1 MKKEAK
7 LLMIKAI
14 DSLVLCADHFNRPW
28 DQGRVHAI
36 LIFLDHSFEMLLKA
50 AIIERGSKIREK
62 GAKETIGFD
71 KCVRK
76 CYSDASVQFLTDEQV
91 LTLQAINGYRDAA
104 QHYLLDI
111 SEQHLYLQAQAGL
124 TLFKD
129 ILKEV
134 FEIDI
139 YSRLPRRVLPLSTTP
154 PTDLHSLFSS
164 EVEEVKRLLTPG
176 KRRGV
181 EASSKIRALAIM
193 EGAINGEKNQPSQGE
208 INKISKQIS
217 KEVSWESLFPGVASI
232 NMTQTG
238 YGPSLD
244 LRITKNEGI
253 PVHLVP
259 EGTPDAYVVGV
270 RKINELDYYSLGLK
284 NLADKLGITQPKA
297 HALVQYFA
305 IQNDAEFFK
314 EIRVGKTKFK
324 RYSPK
329 ALATLR
335 DIISEDTTVVEKA
348 WREIQA
354 AKGREPSSLQP

>member
-7 LLMIKAI
+7 HLLTKAI
-14 DSLVLCADHFNRPW
+14 DSLILSADHFNRPW
-28 DQGRVHAI
+28 DQGRIHAV

-50 AIIERGSKIREK
+50 SIIERGGKIREK
-62 GAKETIGFD
+62 GSKETIGFD

-76 CYSDASVQFLTDEQV
+76 CYSDASIQFLTDEQV
-91 LTLQAINGYRDAA
+91 LTLQALNGYRDAA

-134 FEIDI
+134 FDIDI
-139 YSRLPRRVLPLSTTP
+139 YSKLPKRVLPISTTP

-164 EVEEVKRLLTPG
+164 EVEEVKRLLKPG

-193 EGAINGEKNQPSQGE
+193 EGAINGEKNQPSQKD
-208 INKISKQIS
+208 INKIRKQITDG
-217 KEVSWESLFPGVASI
+217 VNWVSLFPGVASI

-244 LRITKNEGI
+244 LRITKSEGI

-270 RKINELDYYSLGLK
+270 KKVNELDFYSLGLQK
-284 NLADKLGITQPKA
+284 LADKLDITPPKA
-297 HALVQYFA
+297 HALVQYLN
-305 IQNDAEFFK
+305 IQRNDEFFK

-329 ALATLR
+329 ALETLR
-335 DIISEDTTVVEKA
+335 DEINQDATLIEKA
-348 WREIQA
+348 WQA
-354 AKGREPSSLQP
+354 KKSKKAN